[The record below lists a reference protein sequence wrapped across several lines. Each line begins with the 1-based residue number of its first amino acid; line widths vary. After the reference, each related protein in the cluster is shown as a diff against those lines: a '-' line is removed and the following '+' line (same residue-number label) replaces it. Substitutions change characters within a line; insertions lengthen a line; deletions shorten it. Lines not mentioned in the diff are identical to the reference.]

1 MSEDYTNRRV
11 VWSDGEGVNDTDRVE
26 WKPCLRRRLH
36 FPFNL
41 RLSIEIHLKNTLVIV
56 IKET

>member
-1 MSEDYTNRRV
+1 V

>member
-11 VWSDGEGVNDTDRVE
+11 VWSDGGVNDTDRVE
-26 WKPCLRRRLH
+26 WKPCLHRRLH

-41 RLSIEIHLKNTLVIV
+41 RLKNTLEIHLKIH
-56 IKET
+56 